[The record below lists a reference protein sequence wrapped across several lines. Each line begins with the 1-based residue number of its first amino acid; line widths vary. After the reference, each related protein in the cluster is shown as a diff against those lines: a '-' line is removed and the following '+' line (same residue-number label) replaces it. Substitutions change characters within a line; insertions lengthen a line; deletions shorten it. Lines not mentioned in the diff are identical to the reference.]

1 MLIIIRIPL
10 KVKYCLSWSITINML
25 SVSLES
31 KTYFKCLEAMRSFEP
46 MIIVI
51 IPMIAVGID
60 RKIIDKEDMDPIP
73 IVAIDTNF
81 DHLQS
86 FSRELNV

>member
-1 MLIIIRIPL
+1 
-10 KVKYCLSWSITINML
+10 
-25 SVSLES
+25 
-31 KTYFKCLEAMRSFEP
+31 

-60 RKIIDKEDMDPIP
+60 KKIIDKEDMDPIP